1 MIRRAAQDRTIALVD
16 ARLSHSGD
24 WVGNDPST
32 ARVAKREQPDSD
44 RDPDTAL
51 TTSVA

>member
-24 WVGNDPST
+24 WVGNEPST
-32 ARVAKREQPDSD
+32 ARVANESSP
-44 RDPDTAL
+44 TATVTRTL
-51 TTSVA
+51 R